1 MRLSNRHLRR
11 LALASPALLWAACIV
26 HLEERR
32 ECTSADGGSSR
43 CRLGETCEES
53 ACRLDWEALRW
64 PVSGVSPPSGE
75 LEVDESAGTVTDHTT
90 NLVWRRD
97 YSEGGSWTAAEAYC
111 TALSEAGV
119 RWRLPTRVELLSIVD
134 PARPLQERA
143 IDQDAF
149 GKTPGDWFWTS
160 TRRPTDAAAF
170 CALFYSGSGVF
181 QKEAPGDG
189 GAFPRARCVRSLVER
204 ADTPTG
210 VRYSVDGG
218 VVEDRVA
225 RLTWQQASSA
235 TSMPWSEALK
245 HCNPDAG
252 WRLPSK
258 RELETLVDLRNRP
271 TIDPAAFPDT
281 PREAFW
287 TSPVA
292 GYDPTKAF
300 TVEFDDGDTRP
311 LLISDG
317 GAYVR
322 CVR

>member
-1 MRLSNRHLRR
+1 MRLSSHR
-11 LALASPALLWAACIV
+11 LGWVALVSPALLWAACIV

-32 ECTSADGGSSR
+32 ECTSADGGSTR
-43 CRLGETCEES
+43 CHLGETCEEN
-53 ACRLDWEALRW
+53 ACRLEREALRW
-64 PVSGVSPPSGE
+64 PVSGVSPPSSE
-75 LEVDESAGTVTDHTT
+75 FEVDESAGTVTDHTT

-97 YSEGGSWTAAEAYC
+97 FSDGGSWAAAEAYC

-134 PARPLQERA
+134 PAKASQGRA
-143 IDQDAF
+143 IDQEAF
-149 GKTPGDWFWTS
+149 GNTPGDWFWTS
-160 TRRPTDAAAF
+160 TRRQTDASAF
-170 CALFYSGSGVF
+170 CALFYSGSAVF
-181 QKEAPGDG
+181 QKEVPGDG

-218 VVEDRVA
+218 VVTDRVTG
-225 RLTWQQASSA
+225 LNWQQAPSA
-235 TSMPWSEALK
+235 TSMPWSEAQK
-245 HCNPDAG
+245 QCSPDAG

-258 RELETLVDLRNRP
+258 RELETLVELRNRP

-281 PREAFW
+281 SQGAFW